1 MTEAR
6 GAVSTPKP
14 SYSDMT
20 KTRAPFNNI
29 VTPRHQC
36 CLNMADTESLPQSVT
51 LLTAPNG
58 AKVFLIGTVHFSKK
72 SIEDV
77 RQVIGTVKPHIVVLE
92 LCPERQ
98 HVLTLDQE
106 ALKKE
111 MENVSFAQIRE
122 LARKQ
127 GLLSTLLRLLMVNI
141 SANITRQ
148 LGQAPGGE
156 FREAFSA
163 AKDVGSRVF
172 LGDRRISI
180 TFGRL
185 MASLTIWQKVTLFCR
200 IAAAAVSGFKLNEEE
215 VDSLRNKDMVDALMD
230 EFKAEYPQVVAPLM
244 VERDQY
250 LSHTLKQAASSTSAT
265 SPQTGTTNC
274 IVGVVGMGHVEGI
287 KRHWEKDIDIVSLNT
302 VPKSRRFSVL
312 RLVGTVVVVCGFS
325 VVCWRL
331 LAKR

>member
-1 MTEAR
+1 
-6 GAVSTPKP
+6 
-14 SYSDMT
+14 
-20 KTRAPFNNI
+20 
-29 VTPRHQC
+29 
-36 CLNMADTESLPQSVT
+36 MADAESLPQSVT

-77 RQVIGTVKPHIVVLE
+77 RQVINTMKPHVVVLE

-111 MENVSFAQIRE
+111 MENISFAQVRE
-122 LARKQ
+122 MARKQ
-127 GLLSTLLRLLMVNI
+127 GLLSTLLRILMVNI

-156 FREAFSA
+156 FREAFNA
-163 AKDVGSRVF
+163 AKEVGSRVF

-180 TFGRL
+180 SFGRL
-185 MASLTIWQKVTLFCR
+185 MASLSIWQKVTLFCR
-200 IAAAAVSGFKLNEEE
+200 VAAAAMSGFKLNEEE

-230 EFKAEYPQVVAPLM
+230 EFKAEYPQIVAPLM

-250 LSHTLKQAASSTSAT
+250 LSHTLKQAASSTSTA
-265 SPQTGTTNC
+265 SPQSAPNC

-287 KRHWEKDIDIVSLNT
+287 RKYWEQDIDIISLNT

-312 RLVGTVVVVCGFS
+312 KLVGTVVIVCGVS

-331 LAKR
+331 LAKK